1 MLVKNKKSGDIETM
15 RHGPAT
21 DAVAAGTHE
30 FVNLDEKG
38 EVVEEKGEVV
48 EEKAKPAKPSAKKA
62 EGSK

>member
-1 MLVKNKKSGDIETM
+1 MLVKNKKSGDIETL

-38 EVVEEKGEVV
+38 EVIKEN
-48 EEKAKPAKPSAKKA
+48 AKPAKSTAKKS
-62 EGSK
+62 EGDK